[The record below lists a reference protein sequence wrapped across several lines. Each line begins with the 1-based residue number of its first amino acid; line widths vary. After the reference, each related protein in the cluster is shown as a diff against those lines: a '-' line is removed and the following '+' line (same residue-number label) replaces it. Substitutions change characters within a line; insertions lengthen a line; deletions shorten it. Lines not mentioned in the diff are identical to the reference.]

1 MFMGLFDHK
10 TNITISAHSN
20 VFTSTPSQMKIVK
33 NFGLIKATTA
43 EISGKYYNEDDELL
57 SALLSEASKMGAN
70 AIVNFQYISG
80 SYNTGN
86 GYFATY
92 IIATG
97 DAVVLEDI

>member
-1 MFMGLFDHK
+1 MGLFDHK

-20 VFTSTPSQMKIVK
+20 VFTSTPSQMRIVK

-70 AIVNFQYISG
+70 AIINFQYISG

>member
-1 MFMGLFDHK
+1 MGLFDHK

-20 VFTSTPSQMKIVK
+20 VFTSTPSQMRIVK

-57 SALLSEASKMGAN
+57 SALLSEATKMGAN

-92 IIATG
+92 IIAAG

>member
-1 MFMGLFDHK
+1 MGLFDHK

>member
-1 MFMGLFDHK
+1 MGLFDHK

-33 NFGLIKATTA
+33 KFGLIKATTA

>member
-1 MFMGLFDHK
+1 MGLFDHK
-10 TNITISAHSN
+10 TNVSLSAHSN
-20 VFTSTPSQMKIVK
+20 VFTSVPSHIRILK
-33 NFGLIKATTA
+33 NFGLVKATTA

-57 SALLSEASKMGAN
+57 SALLSEVSQMGAN

>member
-1 MFMGLFDHK
+1 MGLFDHK

-43 EISGKYYNEDDELL
+43 EISGIYYNEDDELL

>member
-1 MFMGLFDHK
+1 MGLFDHK

-20 VFTSTPSQMKIVK
+20 VFTSTPSQMRIVK

-57 SALLSEASKMGAN
+57 SALLSEATKMGAN

-86 GYFATY
+86 GYSATY

>member
-1 MFMGLFDHK
+1 

>member
-1 MFMGLFDHK
+1 MGLFDHK

-20 VFTSTPSQMKIVK
+20 VFTSTPSQMRIVK

>member
-1 MFMGLFDHK
+1 MGLFDHK
-10 TNITISAHSN
+10 INITISAHSN
-20 VFTSTPSQMKIVK
+20 VFTSTPSQMRIVK

-57 SALLSEASKMGAN
+57 SALLSEATKMGAN

>member
-1 MFMGLFDHK
+1 MGLFDHK

-33 NFGLIKATTA
+33 NFCLIKATTA

>member
-1 MFMGLFDHK
+1 MGLFDHK
-10 TNITISAHSN
+10 TNVSLSAHSN
-20 VFTSTPSQMKIVK
+20 VFTSVPSHMRILK
-33 NFGLIKATTA
+33 NFGLVKATTA

>member
-1 MFMGLFDHK
+1 MGLFNHK
-10 TNITISAHSN
+10 TNISLSAHSN
-20 VFTSTPSQMKIVK
+20 VFTSLPSQMRIIK
-33 NFGLIKATTA
+33 NFGIVKATTA

-57 SALLSEASKMGAN
+57 SALLSESSRIGAN
-70 AIVNFQYISG
+70 AIVNFQYTSG

-97 DAVVLEDI
+97 DAVLLEGI